1 MPYTFILNPAAA
13 HGRAGRLHGR
23 LHELA
28 ERLGV
33 AHEVKLTTH
42 PGHATTLAREAAQP
56 GQRVVAVGGDGTI
69 QEVAAGLAGT
79 RAVLGVVPIGTG
91 NDFARSLGLPT
102 KLDEAARMLPVLQP
116 RATDLGRI
124 AWTNDDGT
132 EHERSFVNA
141 VGIGFDARVAVL
153 AEGYKQFP
161 GQAAYLAGVFKGLRS
176 WTNPRVHITTATHAT
191 VPAGADEDVP
201 ADPSWFDGPIFLL
214 AIGNG
219 WSVGGGF
226 RLTPEAQPDDGHLDL
241 CLLRGITAGRA
252 LQLLPRAMRGKHTT
266 AEEVA
271 LDRVASVTLDSESPL
286 PVHADGEI
294 LTTRALRLTTT
305 IEPGALSVLRP

>member
-13 HGRAGRLHGR
+13 HGRAGRLRGR
-23 LHELA
+23 LDGLA
-28 ERLGV
+28 QRLGV
-33 AHEVKLTTH
+33 AYEVNVTSH
-42 PGHATTLAREAAQP
+42 PGHATVLAREAAQP
-56 GQRVVAVGGDGTI
+56 GQRVIAVGGDGTI
-69 QEVAAGLAGT
+69 QEVAAGIQGT
-79 RAVLGVVPIGTG
+79 GAVLGIVPIGTG
-91 NDFARSLGLPT
+91 NDFARSLELPT
-102 KLDEAARMLPVLQP
+102 KMDEAARMLPFLQP
-116 RATDLGRI
+116 QATDLGRV
-124 AWTNDDGT
+124 AWTDDDGT
-132 EHERSFVNA
+132 EHAHTFVNA

-176 WTNPRVHITTATHAT
+176 WTNPRVRITARALAKAT
-191 VPAGADEDVP
+191 AGANEEPSV
-201 ADPSWFDGPIFLL
+201 DPSWFDGPFFLL

-226 RLTPEAQPDDGHLDL
+226 RLTPDAQPDDGHLDL

-252 LQLLPRAMRGKHTT
+252 LQLLPRAMRGRHTT
-266 AEEVA
+266 AKEVT

-294 LTTRALRLTTT
+294 LTTRAVRLTTT